1 MVCRLDSPRLVAPA
15 LAVLLAGCSMHPLP
29 ENHPLSFARA
39 STFDIVQRV
48 RCEAKEGLE
57 RQRNRGGPSY
67 REHIKKIIEA
77 TSIGYDFEFIVSEHN
92 QLRGELAWLRPDG
105 PRKLKVDGS
114 VDQERSTKR
123 NFRIIETLADVA
135 NIKAEDCP
143 DKPGPN
149 LAYPISGSLHI
160 DEVVRTYIQ
169 LERISDLKEQG
180 QKPDDTDIE
189 DLPFKGQTRPGVFSE
204 TLKFKTALLGEA
216 NPQLTLSVVAGS
228 FRLNTA
234 KLGTVAERRDV
245 HSLIVVFAQ
254 APDFKDEQYNRK
266 VRKAR
271 AQRRALVGKGNKFI
285 RGAKTE
291 AAIAQASTEYA
302 SNQVALEL
310 SRLRNLLDDEQDR
323 TRFLGQ
329 QLLRALRPPDETG
342 PGD

>member
-1 MVCRLDSPRLVAPA
+1 
-15 LAVLLAGCSMHPLP
+15 MHPLP
-29 ENHPLSFARA
+29 ENYPLNFPRA

-57 RQRNRGGPSY
+57 KQRNRGGPSY

-77 TSIGYDFEFIVSEHN
+77 TSIGYDFELIMTEHN
-92 QLRGELAWLRPDG
+92 EVGGGFGFLRPDG
-105 PRKLKVDGS
+105 PRKLNVNGS
-114 VDQERSTKR
+114 VNQDRGTTR

-149 LAYPISGSLHI
+149 LAYPISGSLQV

-169 LERISDLKEQG
+169 LERISDLKG
-180 QKPDDTDIE
+180 SDDTPPPVTDIE
-189 DLPFKGQTRPGVFSE
+189 DLPFKGETRAGVFSE
-204 TLKFKTALLGEA
+204 TLTFKTALSGEVT
-216 NPQLTLSVVAGS
+216 PVLTLSAVAGS

-234 KLGTVAERRDV
+234 KLGASSERRDE
-245 HSLIVVFAQ
+245 HTLIIAFAQ
-254 APDFKDEQYNRK
+254 APDFKDAQYNRK
-266 VRKAR
+266 VKKAR
-271 AQRRALVGKGNKFI
+271 EQRRALVGKNNKFI

-291 AAIAQASTEYA
+291 TAIAQASTEYA

-310 SRLRNLLDDEQDR
+310 SRVRNLLDDERDR